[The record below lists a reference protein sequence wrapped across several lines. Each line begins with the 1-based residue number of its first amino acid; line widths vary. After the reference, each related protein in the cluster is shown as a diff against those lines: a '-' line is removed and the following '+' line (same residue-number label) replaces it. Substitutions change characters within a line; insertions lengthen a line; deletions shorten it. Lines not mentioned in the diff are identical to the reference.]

1 MAATNITD
9 ELIGQ
14 IAEELA
20 ANHHLSPNQLSEV
33 GRRVSP
39 EEAERQ
45 AANDAFAERFM
56 AEQAETFDRLSRQ
69 RFTAVLPDPLNPG
82 QLFRCPTQP

>member
-9 ELIGQ
+9 ELIEQ
-14 IAEELA
+14 IAKELA
-20 ANHHLSPNQLSEV
+20 EKYHLSPDQLSEV
-33 GRRVSP
+33 GQRLSA

-56 AEQAETFDRLSRQ
+56 ADHAETFDRLSK
-69 RFTAVLPDPLNPG
+69 
-82 QLFRCPTQP
+82 